1 MQQKR
6 KAQDAF
12 PATSTQ
18 HLIARLSAFAAAK
31 AKAAIQIAPD
41 EPSEA
46 SVVAAAEAVGIPRR
60 NGGNYGAVTGSPQL
74 STLLSSFPLSK
85 SQELDEHASSDD
97 EEDDTDFE
105 ANYHH
110 AYNSTSSYKTDQP
123 CKLSNLPPDEQCIL
137 ADTSKMLSLK
147 LEAGETATFVGE
159 YDLRVNSGY
168 VMIYGAIL
176 RSGSKTHRVYAPS
189 THALPVVTAK
199 GGPAEIDIIS
209 TTPSLGP
216 LSKVSP
222 LWTKLWHAQTPK
234 ETQQPDAE
242 TKSFALL
249 RSSSDDPLKRAVTA
263 LEVEQDCQVTLNRV
277 LSKPT
282 ATHPSSV
289 IMVSGPKG
297 SGKSTICKWIINTFL
312 TASKATASTSCFWL
326 DLDPGQPEY
335 SAPGQMSL
343 VQVRS
348 PVLGPNYTHPSGHVS
363 SSCRAIRSH
372 TIAANSP
379 RDDSVHFLACAMD
392 LRDAYFSALEDFP
405 GAPLVMNCSGWVLG
419 SAVSAMMELVQQFPL
434 TDVVLMEP
442 MERETVACIE
452 ATLPMA
458 KVLMIPPRHK
468 PAQSRTSAEL
478 RAMQAMSYFHSLPP
492 SAGLSA
498 WTDKTLSQLHPW
510 HVRYNGENSGI
521 SSIMS
526 YGEAVNPD
534 FLASILDGMMVA
546 ICEVESDEAYATVQ
560 YRPPHVPSASAAEMG
575 EHMTERVGR
584 TPEGLPYLRAD
595 NSGLIQPLDPR
606 FSCCKGLA
614 IIRGIDV
621 ARQELQLLTPMSVK
635 QIKNLQGS
643 KTVLVRGKFDSSGW
657 VFLEDVYSG
666 NAQRVKRQEVLSLL
680 KDKTRRPYV
689 AQRDATD
696 MGLGLG
702 EKEWRVRHLPRN
714 FGARNAA

>member
-1 MQQKR
+1 MQEKR

-12 PATSTQ
+12 PVTTTKT
-18 HLIARLSAFAAAK
+18 RLSAFAAAK
-31 AKAAIQIAPD
+31 AKAAGQIAPD
-41 EPSEA
+41 SPSEA
-46 SVVAAAEAVGIPRR
+46 SIEAAANVAGVNRS
-60 NGGNYGAVTGSPQL
+60 NGHNGVETPQL

-85 SQELDEHASSDD
+85 SQELDKHVSSDD
-97 EEDDTDFE
+97 EEDATDFE
-105 ANYHH
+105 QEEGNNYSS
-110 AYNSTSSYKTDQP
+110 AYNTTSYKSDQP
-123 CKLSNLPPDEQCIL
+123 VKLSNLPPDSQCVIK
-137 ADTSKMLSLK
+137 DTPEILSLK

-159 YDLRVNSGY
+159 YDLRVKSGY
-168 VMIYGAIL
+168 IMIYGAVL
-176 RSGSKTHRVYAPS
+176 RAGPTTHRVYAPS

-199 GGPAEIDIIS
+199 GGVAEVDIIS
-209 TTPSLGP
+209 TTRSLDV
-216 LSKVSP
+216 LSKISP
-222 LWTKLWHAQTPK
+222 LWTKLWYAQAQK
-234 ETQQPDAE
+234 DAQQTDTEPR
-242 TKSFALL
+242 SFALL

-297 SGKSTICKWIINTFL
+297 SGKSTICKWLINTFL
-312 TASKATASTSCFWL
+312 TASKASASTSCFWL

-343 VQVRS
+343 VQIRS

-363 SSCRAIRSH
+363 SAYRTIRSH

-379 RDDSVHFLACAMD
+379 RDDVVHFLACAMD
-392 LRDAYFSALEDFP
+392 LRDAYFRALEDFA
-405 GAPLVMNCSGWVLG
+405 GAPLVLNCSGWVLG

-442 MERETVACIE
+442 MERETVASIE

-478 RAMQAMSYFHSLPP
+478 RAMQSMSYFHSLAPRK
-492 SAGLSA
+492 GLST
-498 WTDKTLSQLHPW
+498 WTDNTLSQLHPW
-510 HVRYNGENSGI
+510 HVKFNGENAGI

-534 FLASILDGMMVA
+534 FLASIIDGMMVA

-575 EHMTERVGR
+575 ETMNDRIDR

-606 FSCCKGLA
+606 FSSCKGLA
-614 IIRGIDV
+614 IVRGINV
-621 ARQELQLLTPMSVK
+621 ARQEIQLLTPMSVK

-643 KTVLVRGKFDSSGW
+643 RTVLVRGKFDSPGW
-657 VFLEDVYSG
+657 IFLEDVYSG
-666 NAQRVKRQEVLSLL
+666 NAQRVKRQEMLSLL
-680 KDKTRRPYV
+680 KDKTTRPYV
-689 AQRDATD
+689 AQRDAAET
-696 MGLGLG
+696 GLGLG

>member
-1 MQQKR
+1 KR
-6 KAQDAF
+6 KAQEAF
-12 PATSTQ
+12 PAATTQ
-18 HLIARLSAFAAAK
+18 PRLSAFAAAK
-31 AKAAIQIAPD
+31 AKAAASQIPSD
-41 EPSEA
+41 DVSEA
-46 SVVAAAEAVGIPRR
+46 SVIAAANVTGVPRT
-60 NGGNYGAVTGSPQL
+60 NGGADAENPQL
-74 STLLSSFPLSK
+74 STLLSSFPLTK
-85 SQELDEHASSDD
+85 AQELDSQASSDD
-97 EEDDTDFE
+97 ERDDTDCDG
-105 ANYHH
+105 NYSRP
-110 AYNSTSSYKTDQP
+110 YNGNAYKTDQP
-123 CKLSNLPPDEQCIL
+123 CKLSNLPPDSQCIIS
-137 ADTSKMLSLK
+137 DTSEMLSLR
-147 LEAGETATFVGE
+147 LGDGETATFVGE
-159 YDLRVNSGY
+159 YDLRVKSGY
-168 VMIYGAIL
+168 VMIYGAVL
-176 RSGSKTHRVYAPS
+176 RSGPTKHRVYAPT
-189 THALPVVTAK
+189 THALPVIIAR
-199 GGPAEIDIIS
+199 GGPAEVDIIS
-209 TTPSLGP
+209 VIRSLGL

-234 ETQQPDAE
+234 DTHQVEPE
-242 TKSFALL
+242 SRSFALL
-249 RSSSDDPLKRAVTA
+249 RSSSDDPLKRAVTT
-263 LEVEQDCQVTLNRV
+263 LEVEQDCQITLNRV
-277 LSKPT
+277 LSRET

-343 VQVRS
+343 VQIRS

-363 SSCRAIRSH
+363 SAHRTIRSH

-379 RDDSVHFLACAMD
+379 RDDVVHFLACAMD
-392 LRDAYFSALEDFP
+392 LRDEYFRALEDFA
-405 GAPLVMNCSGWVLG
+405 GAPLILNCSGWVLG

-442 MERETVACIE
+442 MERDTVASIE

-458 KVLMIPPRHK
+458 KVLMIPPRYK

-492 SAGLSA
+492 SKGLSQ
-498 WTDKTLSQLHPW
+498 WTNDTLSQIHPW
-510 HVRYNGENSGI
+510 HVKYNGPNAGI

-534 FLASILDGMMVA
+534 FLASIIDGMMVA

-575 EHMTERVGR
+575 ETMTERIGR

-614 IIRGIDV
+614 IVRGINV
-621 ARQELQLLTPMSVK
+621 AKQELQLITPMSVK
-635 QIKNLQGS
+635 QIKALQGS
-643 KTVLVRGKFDSSGW
+643 KTVLVRGKFDSPSW
-657 VFLEDVYSG
+657 LFLEDTYSG
-666 NAQRVKRQEVLSLL
+666 EAQRVKRQEVFSVL
-680 KDKTRRPYV
+680 KDKTSRPYV
-689 AQRDATD
+689 AQRDANET
-696 MGLGLG
+696 GLGLG

-714 FGARNAA
+714 FGARNA